1 MDSSTHFKE
10 PLSSARTDLA
20 RHGQRRQITVLFTD
34 LVGSTPL
41 AGRLDPEDFHE
52 LLISYQQL
60 AQQAIERYGGYTA
73 QLLGD
78 GVVACFGYPRAHEDD
93 AQRAVYAGLAILEGL
108 DDLNPELRTRF
119 DATLQVR
126 IGCHTG
132 VVVAGA
138 MEAGSGRDEFAMVGE
153 TPHIAARLQ
162 GVADPGSVV
171 VSDVTHALIHG
182 YFETEPLGE
191 QTLAGVARP
200 IPVHRVLRPTGA
212 EARLDPVGLT
222 RLTPFVGRTMEME
235 MLAGAWR
242 GVREGRGGLVQLS
255 GEPGIG
261 KSRLVH
267 ALAERLG
274 ADLAVTQRWQCSRHH
289 QTTMLHPVIRMLESR
304 FELKRGEREEE
315 QLESV
320 RAAMLGVGLD
330 PDETL
335 PLLVDLLALGGA
347 AGRERS
353 TDAQEERT
361 SLLRILQSLLVS
373 DPDQHPMLLA
383 IEDVQWADPTTMEL
397 LWRVVNELPGL
408 PVLCVVTHRQN
419 FSWPWRR
426 QPGIQIELGPLP
438 GEQVRELVSAA
449 TDAGLDEDVLEQVC
463 AAAEGIPLFVEEM
476 LKMLALDRPA
486 EATGLAPAER
496 AVPATL
502 HGLLAERLD
511 ALSESDLSDVL
522 DVAAV
527 LGREFDGELLQA
539 VEPAAPALGPALGKL
554 AAHEILRPLGG
565 TPVRWEFSHA
575 LLHDAAYS
583 RVLRRRRQELHA
595 RVAHALVADFPARA
609 EREPELV
616 AYHFSC
622 AAAPREAARYWH
634 AAGIRALERAA
645 FVEAAEHF
653 RRGLEALAEAP
664 SEPDTEDRR
673 ADFLTH
679 LGAALQ
685 AGHGY
690 AAPGVEEAYAPA
702 RARWQA
708 IGDDERLSAVIRGQ
722 WMFHLV
728 AADYDSAYELAEEM
742 LSLAAQRFPDASL
755 AEGHLYAGMVHM
767 YRGGLQLAREHLEQA
782 IPASQRPE
790 HVAQVYEAQG
800 HTVAGAHAYLAS
812 VLSIMGLEAESRVH
826 SDRSLELAERID
838 RPVTRAQVWF
848 MRAILHLG
856 RAEAGEFGEW
866 VAKVHA
872 YSVDRNIRY
881 WRTLSSAY
889 SNWGRA
895 MAADRQEGIARL
907 QESIDSYLKSGA
919 RLGLVNLYVLLA
931 DLQLATGAKSA
942 ALEAI
947 ALAEE
952 QMARSG
958 ERLNEVELLR
968 CKARALIAEPR
979 PAPGAAIAEFQRAV
993 DAAERQGARLPQLR
1007 ALGQLITERRRAGE
1021 DASADEWR
1029 LAELCEHFPA
1039 DSELRDLRRAR
1050 AILGPTAGGT

>member
-1 MDSSTHFKE
+1 
-10 PLSSARTDLA
+10 
-20 RHGQRRQITVLFTD
+20 VLFSD

-41 AGRLDPEDFHE
+41 AGLLDPEDFRE
-52 LLISYQQL
+52 LLALYHQL
-60 AQQAIERYGGYTA
+60 AVQAIERYGGYAA

-108 DDLNPELRTRF
+108 DGLNARLRTRF

-171 VSDVTHALIHG
+171 VSDVTQDLIRG
-182 YFETEPLGE
+182 YFETETLGE

-200 IPVHRVLRPTGA
+200 IRVHQVLRPTGA
-212 EARLDPVGLT
+212 EARLDPVGFAH
-222 RLTPFVGRTMEME
+222 LTPFVGRTMEME

-242 GVREGRGGLVQLS
+242 GVREGRGALVQLS

-274 ADLAVTQRWQCSRHH
+274 DDLAVVQRWQCSRHY
-289 QTTMLHPVIRMLESR
+289 QTTMLYPVIRLLESR
-304 FELKRGEREEE
+304 FNLKRGEREAE
-315 QLESV
+315 QLESL
-320 RAAMLGVGLD
+320 RAATLGVGLD

-335 PLLVDLLALGGA
+335 PLLVDLLALRVGP
-347 AGRERS
+347 AGRQRS
-353 TDAQEERT
+353 ADAQEERT

-373 DPDQHPMLLA
+373 DPGQHPMLLA

-397 LWRVVNELPGL
+397 LWRVVNELPRF
-408 PVLCVVTHRQN
+408 PVLCVVTHRQD

-449 TDAGLDEDVLEQVC
+449 TDAGLEEDVLEQVC

-476 LKMLALDRPA
+476 LKMLALDRPPA
-486 EATGLAPAER
+486 ATGFAPAER

-511 ALSESDLSDVL
+511 ALSESDLGEVL

-527 LGREFDGELLQA
+527 LGREFDRELLEA
-539 VEPAAPALGPALGKL
+539 VEPLAPTLGPALGKL
-554 AAHEILRPLGG
+554 AVHEILRPLGG
-565 TPVRWEFSHA
+565 QPVRWEFSHA

-616 AYHFSC
+616 AHHFSC
-622 AAAPREAARYWH
+622 AVAPGEAARYWH

-664 SEPDTEDRR
+664 SEADTEERR

-690 AAPGVEEAYAPA
+690 AAPGVDEAYAPA

-722 WMFHLV
+722 WMSHLV
-728 AADYDSAYELAEEM
+728 AADYGSAYELAEEM
-742 LSLAAQRFPDASL
+742 LGLSSRSAAAF
-755 AEGHLYAGMVHM
+755 AEGHLYAGLVHM
-767 YRGGLQLAREHLEQA
+767 YRGELAAAEDHLGQA
-782 IPASQRPE
+782 VLVSKPPE
-790 HVAQVYEAQG
+790 RVVQVYEAQG
-800 HTVAGAHAYLAS
+800 DTVAGAHGYLAS
-812 VLSIMGLEAESRVH
+812 VLSEMGQEHESLAH
-826 SDRSLELAERID
+826 SDRSLELAEYVD
-838 RPVTRAQVWF
+838 RPVTRAQAWF
-848 MRAILHLG
+848 MRAGLHLG
-856 RAEAGEFGEW
+856 RGELGEFGAW

-881 WRTLSSAY
+881 WRTIASAY

-895 MAADRQEGIARL
+895 AAGDRDGGIERL
-907 QESIDSYLKSGA
+907 QASIDSYVNSGA
-919 RLGLVNLYVLLA
+919 RLGLVHLYLLLA
-931 DLQLATGAKSA
+931 DLLAEDSQSA
-942 ALEAI
+942 ALETI

-952 QMARSG
+952 QLARSG
-958 ERLNEVELLR
+958 ERLTEVDLHR
-968 CKARALIAEPR
+968 FKARVLVSGPR
-979 PAPGAAIAEFQRAV
+979 PDAATAIAELERAV
-993 DAAERQGARLPQLR
+993 GVAKDQGARLPELR
-1007 ALGQLITERRRAGE
+1007 ALGQLVRHRRRAGA
-1021 DASADEWR
+1021 DAAADEQA
-1029 LAELCEHFPA
+1029 LVELCGRFA
-1039 DSELRDLRRAR
+1039 TDSQLPDVMRAR
-1050 AILGPTAGGT
+1050 GILGPVAGGA